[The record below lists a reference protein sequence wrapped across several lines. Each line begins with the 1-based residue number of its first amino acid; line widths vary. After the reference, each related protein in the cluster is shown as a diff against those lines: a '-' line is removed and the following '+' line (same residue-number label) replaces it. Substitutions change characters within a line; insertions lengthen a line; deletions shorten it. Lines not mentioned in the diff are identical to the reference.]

1 MLVVFW
7 YFNPHGLPQEKTSFV
22 LCGHTLNP
30 STGLAIWQI
39 TVLISKWN
47 GVRVRIQ
54 SQFLITTGKTT
65 PFS

>member
-7 YFNPHGLPQEKTSFV
+7 YFNPHGLAQEKTSFV
-22 LCGHTLNP
+22 LYGHTLNP

-39 TVLISKWN
+39 AVLIPKWN

-54 SQFLITTGKTT
+54 SQFLIATGKTT